1 MKKLIALVLAIMLC
15 FVVGCDGQSIEEYNK
30 QVSEYNATIENDS
43 SAETSSTE
51 SKINNDAATS
61 SVITFTDEE
70 IMVMQFEE
78 LGLTNAE
85 AEEAQK
91 IFANVGIT
99 QISNITETMGSSA
112 GIDGEQRYVCWFYD
126 FNPNVDCIKLS
137 FNIVKR
143 KVQRISICFSTY
155 GKLGEYPASHKYKE
169 LNLLDSIQEDTYSDS
184 VTLYYKKLKNCA
196 VDENSVGYRAIY
208 DRETHSI
215 SKYK

>member
-1 MKKLIALVLAIMLC
+1 MKYKSATLLVCMLLPIFIFLFP
-15 FVVGCDGQSIEEYNK
+15 FVDNEEK
-30 QVSEYNATIENDS
+30 TEVS
-43 SAETSSTE
+43 SSTVE
-51 SKINNDAATS
+51 EENKIISETETS

-143 KVQRISICFSTY
+143 KVQRISICFSIY
-155 GKLGEYPASHKYKE
+155 GKLGEYPTSHKYKE
-169 LNLLDSIQEDTYSDS
+169 LDLLDSIQEDTYSDS
-184 VTLYYKKLKNCA
+184 VTLYYKKLKNYA